1 MGAMGDGHG
10 AALRTALNRV
20 RRRWLAVRWLR
31 AFAAAAWLRP
41 RSTAGEFASAERTPS
56 ASPSG
61 LSSGAA
67 GGRAW
72 EDGGSSGPGAVG
84 DVARGGRR

>member
-1 MGAMGDGHG
+1 M
-10 AALRTALNRV
+10 NRV
-20 RRRWLAVRWLR
+20 RRRWLVVRWLR

-67 GGRAW
+67 GGRGKTA
-72 EDGGSSGPGAVG
+72 DRRDPARSGV
-84 DVARGGRR
+84 VARGAAGELAGHPGLLRAL